1 MLSICSKKLVSMVL
15 NQLTQT
21 QELRELQEE
30 HRQDQLLLALATHL
44 ALVSTLLYLINV
56 QDGIKCAGRKIVK
69 NLEFQK
75 FVICTQSSVPCVNTT
90 LFDIYC
96 IIHLQRVVQAKSYKV
111 LDQRK
116 KKNREN
122 SHLRCGKTVSV

>member
-30 HRQDQLLLALATHL
+30 LRQDQLLLALATHL

-56 QDGIKCAGRKIVK
+56 QDGVKCAGRKIVK
-69 NLEFQK
+69 NLGTSK
-75 FVICTQSSVPCVNTT
+75 I
-90 LFDIYC
+90 
-96 IIHLQRVVQAKSYKV
+96 
-111 LDQRK
+111 
-116 KKNREN
+116 
-122 SHLRCGKTVSV
+122 